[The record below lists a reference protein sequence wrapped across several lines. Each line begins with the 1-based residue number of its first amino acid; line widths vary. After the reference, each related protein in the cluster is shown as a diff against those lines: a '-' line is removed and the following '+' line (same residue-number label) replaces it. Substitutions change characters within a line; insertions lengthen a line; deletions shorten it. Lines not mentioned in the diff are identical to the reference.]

1 MECNIYQSV
10 KSIGIS
16 KNKITEVVF
25 FVYKTCKK
33 NNPIVSVHFIGDKK
47 MRSINKKYRNKD
59 SSTDVLSFAI
69 KEGEYSLD
77 SNEWGDIF
85 ISIPYIKAQAKRVRV
100 TYKEELFRMLIHGIL
115 HLIGHDHIKPK
126 EAKKM
131 FALQEGILKKV
142 I

>member
-10 KSIGIS
+10 KSLGVP
-16 KNKITEVVF
+16 KKKIREVVSL
-25 FVYKTCKK
+25 VYKSCKK
-33 NNPIVSVHFIGDKK
+33 DNPIVSIHFIGDKK

-85 ISIPYIKAQAKRVRV
+85 ISIPYIKAQAKRVKV
-100 TYKEELFRMLIHGIL
+100 VYKEELFRMLIHGTL
-115 HLIGHDHIKPK
+115 HLVGHDHTKPK

-131 FALQEGILKKV
+131 FTLQEAILKKV